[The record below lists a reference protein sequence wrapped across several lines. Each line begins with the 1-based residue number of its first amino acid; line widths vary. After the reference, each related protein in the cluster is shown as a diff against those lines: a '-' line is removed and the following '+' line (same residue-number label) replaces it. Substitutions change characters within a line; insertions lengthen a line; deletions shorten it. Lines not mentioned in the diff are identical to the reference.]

1 MRRGWQ
7 ALCIGLGIQVLLFGI
22 GILTRTPQIPGHP
35 PVLSPLRFFGMPGF
49 VFELL
54 VADSTHITWSLHPD
68 WLRAVSLAGNILFY
82 SAVAF
87 FVLWLRAA
95 RRVNQAEVRSEQET
109 AWFRTLFMRRVWL
122 ALAIGLTVTVIAHAI
137 LRMNFDRPIPNG
149 EGGVTYT
156 DAHPYRFY
164 LVLPGMALM
173 ILAINV
179 TPVMWGSH
187 PVLAQLL
194 VGSGNFLFY
203 SAAAYVVLRLTAG
216 LSARWKHT

>member
-1 MRRGWQ
+1 M
-7 ALCIGLGIQVLLFGI
+7 LFGI

-35 PVLSPLRFFGMPGF
+35 PVLSPLRYFGMPGF

-54 VADSTHITWSLHPD
+54 VADSVPIMWSLHPVS
-68 WLRAVSLAGNILFY
+68 LRLVSLAGNILFY
-82 SAVAF
+82 GAVAYL
-87 FVLWLRAA
+87 VLWLRSA
-95 RRVNQAEVRSEQET
+95 RKVTRAEVRSEQGT

-122 ALAIGLTVTVIAHAI
+122 ALAIGLTVTVIAHGI
-137 LRMNFDRPIPNG
+137 LHMNFDRPIPNG

-164 LVLPGMALM
+164 LVLPGIALM
-173 ILAINV
+173 MLAINV
-179 TPVMWGSH
+179 TPAMWGSH

-216 LSARWKHT
+216 LSARWKQT